1 MHKSISL
8 LRSFTTASHSSDS
21 AQEHLVIHDR
31 ISLLRS
37 LTTTF
42 HSSDRSEPHLTAWIM
57 HQSITPPIMHARISL
72 L

>member
-8 LRSFTTASHSSDS
+8 LRSFTTASHFSGHE
-21 AQEHLVIHDR
+21 QEYLVTHDR

-37 LTTTF
+37 LTTT
-42 HSSDRSEPHLTAWIM
+42 TAWIM
-57 HQSITPPIMHARISL
+57 HNSITPPIMHARISL